1 MVSILIL
8 GLFFPPPQLLTL
20 EGNKLNVCRWSL
32 LQKSFVGL
40 WIWSITFVICL
51 SLPMSI
57 MVWNPNILVSMVC
70 LVCKRELRELIC
82 FLFFFR
88 DTFTMSCIISTCIL
102 SLRNLLYHIQ
112 EKCVLQS
119 SFCTSLSFI
128 VSSFACLLI

>member
-8 GLFFPPPQLLTL
+8 GLFFSPPQLLTL

-82 FLFFFR
+82 FLFFFSGH
-88 DTFTMSCIISTCIL
+88 FYHVMYNFYLYIIFKKFVISYSRKMCSTIIF
-102 SLRNLLYHIQ
+102 LY
-112 EKCVLQS
+112 VLI
-119 SFCTSLSFI
+119 FHCK
-128 VSSFACLLI
+128 